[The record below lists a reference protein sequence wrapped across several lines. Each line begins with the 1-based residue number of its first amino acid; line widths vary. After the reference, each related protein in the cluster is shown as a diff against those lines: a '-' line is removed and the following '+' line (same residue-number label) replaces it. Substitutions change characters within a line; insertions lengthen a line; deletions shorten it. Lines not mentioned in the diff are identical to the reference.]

1 MQVKKTR
8 LNQKDKKNRLIL
20 VTIFIAVIAV
30 LVIIT
35 SFDFFRCNVRR
46 ELTGVNDKFI
56 NDIRDKITMLE
67 KEEVKSPATIGRLAD
82 QYNLLGTIYVER
94 GLWSPAIE
102 ALNNSLKYGNNSPA
116 LYYSLGLAYSNRSV
130 QMNSGDDLDRGEAC
144 YRKAI
149 ERKPGFHDSM
159 YGLAVLLFYH
169 RDKKEEAMKLVNEI
183 VAGNPAFYEA
193 RFAQGRFLYET
204 GNKEQALS
212 VYRSL
217 AADLE
222 KLPPSQIVNEY
233 KSNCSSNI
241 ETLTAELAR

>member
-1 MQVKKTR
+1 MLKKSPVKKT
-8 LNQKDKKNRLIL
+8 DKKNRFLLYIILLSIATVLI
-20 VTIFIAVIAV
+20 VT
-30 LVIIT
+30 T
-35 SFDFFRCNVRR
+35 SFDFFHCNVRR

-56 NDIRDKITMLE
+56 KDIRDKITMLE
-67 KEEVKSPATIGRLAD
+67 KEEVKDPAAIGRLAE

-94 GLWSPAIE
+94 ELWTPAID
-102 ALNNSLKYGNNSPA
+102 ALNNSLKYGNNSPSIF
-116 LYYSLGLAYSNRSV
+116 YSLGLAYANRSV
-130 QMNSGDDLDRGEAC
+130 QMNSADDLDKAESC

-149 ERKPGFHDSM
+149 EKRPGFHDSM

-217 AADLE
+217 ESDLE
-222 KLPPSQIVNEY
+222 KLPPSEIVNNY

-241 ETLTAELAR
+241 EALTAELAK

>member
-1 MQVKKTR
+1 MLKKSPVKKA
-8 LNQKDKKNRLIL
+8 DKKNRLLLLIIPL
-20 VTIFIAVIAV
+20 SIAAV
-30 LVIIT
+30 LIVIT
-35 SFDFFRCNVRR
+35 SFDFFHCNVRR

-56 NDIRDKITMLE
+56 KDIRDKITMLE
-67 KEEVKSPATIGRLAD
+67 KEEVKDPATIGRLAD

-94 GLWSPAIE
+94 ELWTPAIE
-102 ALNNSLKYGNNSPA
+102 ALNNSLKYGNNSPSIF
-116 LYYSLGLAYSNRSV
+116 YSLGLAYANRSV
-130 QMNSGDDLDRGEAC
+130 QMNSSDDLDKAESC

-149 ERKPGFHDSM
+149 EKRPGFHDSM

-212 VYRSL
+212 VYQSL
-217 AADLE
+217 ASDLE

-241 ETLTAELAR
+241 ETLMAELAK